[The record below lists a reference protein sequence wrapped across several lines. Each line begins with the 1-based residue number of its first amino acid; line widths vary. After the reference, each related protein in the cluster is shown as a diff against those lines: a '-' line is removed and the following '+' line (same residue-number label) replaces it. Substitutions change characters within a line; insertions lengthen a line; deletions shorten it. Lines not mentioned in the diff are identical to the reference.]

1 VAERII
7 DDPELTSARI
17 MMMRLPS
24 VVCFQGVIPV
34 SPSMEFFMTTKTQ
47 TKNRQ
52 FRLKS
57 RPVERVSTDNFDFVE
72 NDIPTLGKDEVLV
85 RNVFLSLDP
94 TNRIWM
100 SDMDQ
105 YMPPVEIGEVM
116 RGLGIGCVEES
127 NNSQFKKGDYVS
139 GLLGWQDYYV
149 ANKEGAAGLMVLP
162 SIPGVPL
169 EVYSGAAGMTGLT
182 AFYGLFEVGKA
193 AGKETL
199 VVSAAAGAVGSIVG
213 QLGKLV
219 GMHVVGIA
227 GGEEKCNWLVNELSF
242 DAAIDYKKEGWKE
255 RLAEATPNGID
266 VNFENVG
273 GEIMEAV
280 YNRMNLFSRMVLCG
294 LISGYND
301 KSDGKSRISLTTA
314 LMKRITIQGFIV
326 TDFHAKNAEATKQLA
341 TWIAE
346 GKIKH
351 RETIVEGLENAPTT
365 LNQLF
370 DGGNVGKLL
379 IKISEP

>member
-1 VAERII
+1 
-7 DDPELTSARI
+7 
-17 MMMRLPS
+17 
-24 VVCFQGVIPV
+24 
-34 SPSMEFFMTTKTQ
+34 MTTKTQ

-72 NDIPTLGKDEVLV
+72 KDIPALGKDEVLV

-116 RGLGIGCVEES
+116 RGLGIGRVEES

-139 GLLGWQDYYV
+139 GMLGWQDYYV

-193 AGKETL
+193 TEKETL

-255 RLAEATPNGID
+255 RLAEATPNGVD

-326 TDFHAKNAEATKQLA
+326 TDFHAKNAEATKKLA